1 MGDFQKTSHHPLIDL
16 AGEKQSVLQKAT
28 KPPSDE
34 LDGQKLSN
42 FGNAIP
48 IPNTMIEFVGGK
60 LADIQRATPYSM

>member
-1 MGDFQKTSHHPLIDL
+1 MIFKSNLPTLCGNDLEKMGDFQKTSHHPLIDL
-16 AGEKQSVLQKAT
+16 AGEKLSVLQKAT

-48 IPNTMIEFVGGK
+48 T
-60 LADIQRATPYSM
+60 L